1 MSPSGIKVDSE
12 QYGGACAPAYYYN
25 KKENNMSFMARGIA
39 LALAVVAIAVSAQ
52 GCPRVPKS
60 GGFTASHAESK

>member
-1 MSPSGIKVDSE
+1 MRLMV
-12 QYGGACAPAYYYN
+12 
-25 KKENNMSFMARGIA
+25 RGIA

-60 GGFTASHAESK
+60 GGFTAAQSESK